1 MARNTKTQS
10 RNSKTSIQQK
20 TPSKEAQ
27 RQPQPQPQPQ
37 PQANPGSFGEAVKSG
52 IGIGVGIE
60 AVKGAMGM
68 FNKNKN
74 DDNNNFNS
82 FPECKIEHQEFQKCL
97 SKNPDYCFEYYKK
110 LTNCMIYKTDLN
122 ITQ

>member
-1 MARNTKTQS
+1 MARKTTTRS
-10 RNSKTSIQQK
+10 KNSKTSIQQK
-20 TPSKEAQ
+20 KPPSKEGQ
-27 RQPQPQPQPQ
+27 RQPQ

-74 DDNNNFNS
+74 DDNNNSNS
-82 FPECKIEHQEFQKCL
+82 FPECKIEHQEFQNCL

>member
-1 MARNTKTQS
+1 MARKTTTRS
-10 RNSKTSIQQK
+10 KNSKTSIQQK
-20 TPSKEAQ
+20 KTPSKEGQ
-27 RQPQPQPQPQ
+27 RQ

-74 DDNNNFNS
+74 DDNNNYNS
-82 FPECKIEHQEFQKCL
+82 FPECKIEQQEFQNCL